1 MADSAQ
7 NGGIGKQILNTTEL
21 KTIRGAKG
29 VRYRES
35 LLKSISVSSAC
46 LPTNSYG

>member
-21 KTIRGAKG
+21 KTIRGAK
-29 VRYRES
+29 RE
-35 LLKSISVSSAC
+35 LGAERAC
-46 LPTNSYG
+46 